1 MSLKDS
7 LKDHIRLADLK
18 GFSGDGDQLCDYI
31 LAKEPSATRDDVA
44 EALLELAN
52 ERQLEGEYYSL
63 QADFLR
69 SLQKFRSTLAEG
81 ADLQKA
87 VLERYQAGD
96 AQAIELV
103 ALMEQVQI
111 AEDAFA
117 SAGGAV

>member
-1 MSLKDS
+1 MSLKDA
-7 LKDHIRLADLK
+7 LKDHIRIADLK
-18 GFSGDGDQLCDYI
+18 GFAGDGDQLCDYLI
-31 LAKEPSATRDDVA
+31 GREPEATRDDVA

-52 ERQLEGEYYSL
+52 ERQSEGEYYNL
-63 QADFLR
+63 QAEFLR
-69 SLQKFRSTLAEG
+69 ALQKFRSTLAEG

-111 AEDAFA
+111 AEDAFVA
-117 SAGGAV
+117 AGGAA